1 LRIAYCV
8 LRIGALRPQDAS
20 THVRPQDR
28 SYCAARNRYNLA
40 PYFPCGAQRY
50 THSSAGLQ
58 AGLVQ
63 GPRRGPLYPPS
74 LESICRGLETHVR
87 PQDVQYAIR
96 NTQYATPPK
105 MSFVKKKKKKTAIRN
120 TQYAIRYPPQ
130 SGLPIRNTQYAIRY
144 TPQSGLPIRNT
155 QYAIRNTL
163 PTSKCQYAIRN
174 TQYASHLK
182 VFCQYAI
189 RNTQYATHLN

>member
-1 LRIAYCV
+1 LRIAYCVLRIGALRPPRIAYCVLRIAYWRFEASAYCVLRIAYCV

-96 NTQYATPPK
+96 NTQYARHLK
-105 MSFVKKKKKKTAIRN
+105 AGCVWA
-120 TQYAIRYPPQ
+120 A
-130 SGLPIRNTQYAIRY
+130 
-144 TPQSGLPIRNT
+144 NT

-163 PTSKCQYAIRN
+163 RPPKWYCVIRNIASQYADA
-174 TQYASHLK
+174 QYA
-182 VFCQYAI
+182 A
-189 RNTQYATHLN
+189 